1 MDVLRENNDLR
12 LFSRLHSV
20 FFLLAVLPL
29 VASAAD
35 DGGCVLPLGGEV
47 SGNVKLNSACTY
59 FQTVSI
65 VESNTHLDCNGA
77 TLEGEGKRAI
87 GIQIDGQK
95 KLIENVTVE
104 NCRIQNFKNRGVNVT
119 SGLRIK
125 DFSED
130 KDANYRLAPKKVKIN
145 AVTVLG
151 SGRGGVYFDSYV
163 TDSVL
168 SNSTIEGSG
177 KVGVYLE
184 QGTQRIQIISNTIRN
199 NGVDGRREGLAIDSS
214 AHNTVKGNHFIANA
228 GGGVFLYKN
237 CGENFLSGK
246 SALRWQSSDF
256 NVVQENVFLD
266 EPVGVWIAS
275 RQSKDLS
282 KWECGDPP
290 VDGKGRFYE
299 DHANNNIIERN
310 EFCNTE
316 TAVRVEGDN
325 NTIVQNRID
334 NTSRRQV
341 FEPYQSVRK
350 PDGRRTQG
358 NTVKDNALYKCV
370 R

>member
-1 MDVLRENNDLR
+1 MLKVKNYFRY
-12 LFSRLHSV
+12 FSCVSGV
-20 FFLLAVLPL
+20 FSLLAVIPL
-29 VASAAD
+29 VSSAAD
-35 DGGCVLPLGGEV
+35 DGGCVLPLKGEV
-47 SGNVKLNSACTY
+47 SGYLKLNSACTY
-59 FQTVSI
+59 FQNVRI

-77 TLEGEGKRAI
+77 TLEGEGKRGV
-87 GIQIDGQK
+87 GIQIDGKK
-95 KLIENVTVE
+95 KLIENVIVE

-119 SGLRIK
+119 SGIRIK
-125 DFSED
+125 DFSAD
-130 KDANYRLAPKKVKIN
+130 KEVNYRLAPKKILIKG
-145 AVTVLG
+145 VTVLG

-177 KVGVYLE
+177 KVGIYLE
-184 QGTQRIQIISNTIRN
+184 QSTQRIQIINNTIRK

-214 AHNTVKGNHFIANA
+214 AHNTVKGNRFISNA
-228 GGGVFLYKN
+228 GGGVFIYKN
-237 CGENFLSGK
+237 CGENFSSGK

-256 NVVQENVFLD
+256 NVVQDNIFID

-282 KWECGDPP
+282 KWGCGDPS
-290 VDGKGRFYE
+290 VDGSGRFYA
-299 DHANNNIIERN
+299 DHANNNVVERN
-310 EFCNTE
+310 EFCNTT

-334 NTSRRQV
+334 SVSRRQV
-341 FEPYQSVRK
+341 FEPYQSINK
-350 PDGRRTQG
+350 PDGRNTQG
-358 NTVKDNALYKCV
+358 NTIKDNSPYKCI